1 MSDTTT
7 GVHLVEE
14 EEVQGVPTIIEL
26 SERQKELFSQLMQNR
41 AKLEEQ
47 MSTMANAIVAGEDII
62 GEISI
67 RLDMEAGNLTV
78 TNA

>member
-7 GVHLVEE
+7 GVHLVE